1 MQRYSATSC
10 GGGVSNS
17 AVGGTS
23 ARDTARADSP
33 FPSSNLSLNTR
44 RPLPIIPYKLKC
56 DKEPLN
62 CRIGPPDFCPPAPNC
77 PEETLTREN
86 IQSGYKETIDGLEEA
101 REILLSQLGSFTKPV
116 VLKCKEAIR
125 KRLRAINES
134 RAQKRKA
141 GQVYGV
147 PLSGNLLLK
156 PGVFPEQTPCGD
168 DFRKKWIESL
178 SQHHKRL
185 CALADHVPHGYRRRA
200 LFEVLIKHNV
210 PFLRATW
217 FIKVTYLNQGRPT
230 SANISSGPSDK
241 PQSGRT
247 QQWTKD
253 VIDYL
258 QILLEE
264 FLSKDGSLSTP
275 HRRDQSSQ
283 MLLASFVQKGNSAP
297 AIPDGDEE
305 PSLHFKWWYMVHI
318 LQWNHAEGL
327 LLPTY
332 VIDWVLSQ
340 LQEKGSLE
348 TLELLLPIIFGMIE
362 TIILSQMY
370 VRNLVEVAVHC
381 IQESTP
387 GGSDVVDHSRRAYT
401 VSAVVEMLRYLI
413 VAVPDTF
420 IALDC
425 FPLPPSVLSVAGNIT
440 KVHQD
445 AGENQYHQNEMATM
459 FSDKR
464 KEAYHWLLSFD
475 HVVSSIQKRADTLA
489 KAVSPG
495 LQGHCLST
503 AVQALDKAL
512 LLGDLKAAYSFLFED
527 LCDGGVQEVWIS
539 EVSPC
544 LWSSLKWIGTVSL
557 SFVCAVFFLC
567 EWATCDFRDCRTS
580 LPRDV
585 KFTGRKDFSQVYCAV
600 MLLKLKMEDMRSSVQ
615 RKNGSPL
622 GENSYFKT
630 ASHHE
635 SSLGGTVAENISV
648 PRKKSKSSDGSIGT
662 SGIFQSPGP
671 LHDIVVCWIDQHDA
685 GKGEGFNRLQLL
697 IMELIRSGIFYPQAY
712 VRQLIVSGIMDRN
725 ETPVDLE
732 RRKRHHRLL
741 KHFPGPYML
750 DALEEARIAE
760 VPLLVEVLHV
770 YSNER
775 RLLLHGLLSGHF
787 KPPTNRNDA
796 NLVSQKEMDIATSGK
811 DSPSPISLEHRRNL
825 KSASSPLSV
834 QNAKTNAKVT
844 ELKSAISKLLHF
856 PNSCPAPSDTRSD
869 ESQGSLKRSIGSI
882 GSKFDATE
890 GTTGCEECRRAK
902 RQKSREERSP
912 YAQGFS
918 LNPSDDED
926 TWWMRKGL
934 KSVELKVEPPLK
946 STKHASRGRQK
957 IVRKTQSLS
966 QLAAAARIE
975 GSQGAST
982 SHICDNRISCPHHR
996 TGTIGEVPKS
1006 VDGIKTG
1013 HLGDIFSIG
1022 KALKQQRLVEKRA
1035 ISVWLITLVRQLVE
1049 GSEKTPAKIGQ
1060 GSGAFPPIDDR
1071 NSVRWKL
1078 GEDELSSVL
1087 YLMDVSSDL
1096 VSAIKFLLW
1105 LLQKAL
1111 ASPNSTIH
1119 GGRSIL
1125 MLPKNTESHGCE
1137 VGEGFLLSCIQR
1149 YENILVSTDLI
1160 PESLSAAMHRSM
1172 AVMASNGRPSCSA
1185 AFIYARNLLKKYGN
1199 VGSVMKWEKN
1209 FKVTCDKKLLAE
1221 LESTRSVD
1229 GEFRISLGVP
1239 AGVEDLDDFFRQK
1252 ISVRLSR
1259 LGPSMKEVVQRHIE
1273 EAVHYFYGKERK
1285 LYAVGTPKSPNM
1297 EKLDDGYQVAQQI
1310 VLGLMDCIKQNGV
1323 SAEEGDPS
1331 AVASAISAIVGN
1343 VGPALAKLP
1352 DFTPG
1357 SNYQNIPSTISSL
1370 NYARRLTQIHITSL
1384 CLLKEA
1390 LGERQSRLFEIAF
1403 ATEVSSAIAG
1413 AFAPGKAPRSQ
1424 FQVSPEAQES
1434 NMNLP
1439 IEMLNN
1445 SAKLLLGR
1453 AGKIVAA
1460 VSALVGGVIVRG
1472 ITSLERMVSVL
1483 RLKEGLDILQFIRSA
1498 RSSSNGISR
1507 YKVDNSIEV
1516 YVHWFRLL
1524 IGNCRTVCDGL
1535 VVELLGE
1542 PYILALSRMQRMLPL
1557 SLVFPPAYSIFALV
1571 IWRTYILNNNI
1582 LIREDVQ
1589 FYQSLALAI
1598 ADAIKHQ
1605 PFRDV
1610 CLRDTRALYDLLAS
1624 DVGDTEF
1631 AAMLEMHGPDKHLK
1645 TKAFVPL
1652 RARLFLNAV
1661 LDCKMPQSAPPQ
1673 DEGTWGRESKVQ
1685 HAEHEMKLQDQLV
1698 HILDSLQP
1706 AKFHWQWVEL
1716 RLLLN
1721 EQALIEKIETHNMSL
1736 VEAIRSLSP
1745 NADNF
1750 SLSDNESNFTEI
1762 VLTRLLVRPDAAPL
1776 YSEVVHLLGRSLEE
1790 SLLMHAKWF
1799 LAGHGVLFGRKSIRQ
1814 RLLSVAQL
1822 RGLSTKVK
1830 FWKPWG
1836 WSNFTADLSAGRGEK
1851 RKYEASSLEEGEV
1864 VEDGMDIKRLGR
1876 VASLSFNAEGLN
1888 SSQQFV
1894 TERALVDLVLPCIDR
1909 SSNDSRNAFANDL
1922 IKQMISIEQQINTV
1936 THGAGKQAGIAPSG
1950 IESATNKGNS
1960 RKVPKG
1966 GSPGLGRRTTGAVD
1980 SAPPSSAALRASMWL
1995 RLQFLLRLL
2004 PIIYGDREPSGRD
2017 MRHMLAPVI
2026 LRLLGSRVVHEDAD
2040 LSFYPVQRS
2049 SNKREVDSPME
2060 VSSASPLDLSGDS
2073 LFDRFL
2079 SILHGLLSS
2088 CKPSWLKPNSASKST
2103 VKSPRD
2109 FSVFDREVAESL
2121 QNDLDHMQL
2130 PETVWWRLQTA
2141 MPMLPPSLPCSN
2153 SCLPP
2158 AVSTI
2163 SLSVLQS
2170 SISVPSFQQGT
2181 SNAPPRTPVSLAR
2194 AATNLPGKSK
2204 LLPSQDQDMEVDPW
2218 TLLEDG
2224 MGSGPSSS
2232 NSNVGVGGDPANLK
2246 ACNWLKGA
2254 VRVRRTN
2261 LTYIGAVDD
2270 DS

>member
-1 MQRYSATSC
+1 MQRFSATGC
-10 GGGVSNS
+10 GGGVNNG

-23 ARDTARADSP
+23 ARDTARADPS
-33 FPSSNLSLNTR
+33 FPSSNLPLNTR
-44 RPLPIIPYKLKC
+44 RPSTIIPYKLKC

-62 CRIGPPDFCPPAPNC
+62 CRLGPPDFCPPVPNC
-77 PEETLTREN
+77 HEETLTKEYA
-86 IQSGYKETIDGLEEA
+86 QSGYKETIEGLEEA

-125 KRLRAINES
+125 KHLRAINES

-156 PGVFPEQTPCGD
+156 PGVFPEQTPCGE
-168 DFRKKWIESL
+168 DFRKKWVESL
-178 SQHHKRL
+178 SQHHKQLR
-185 CALADHVPHGYRRRA
+185 ALADHVPHGYRKRG

-247 QQWTKD
+247 EQWTKN

-258 QILLEE
+258 QVLLDE

-275 HRRDQSSQ
+275 HRRDQPPQ
-283 MLLASFVQKGNSAP
+283 MLLAGFVHKDNSAP
-297 AIPDGDEE
+297 TIPDGEE
-305 PSLHFKWWYMVHI
+305 PSLHFKWWYMVRI

-327 LLPTY
+327 LLPSY

-340 LQEKGSLE
+340 LQEKESLE

-362 TIILSQMY
+362 TIVLSQIY

-387 GGSDVVDHSRRAYT
+387 GGSDVVDNFRRAYT

-413 VAVPDTF
+413 VTVPDTF
-420 IALDC
+420 VALDC
-425 FPLPPSVLSVAGNIT
+425 FCLPPSVLSGVINIT
-440 KVHQD
+440 KGHED
-445 AGENQYHQNEMATM
+445 TGEIQYQRNEMATM
-459 FSDKR
+459 CSDKR
-464 KEAYHWLLSFD
+464 KDSYHWLLSFD

-495 LQGHCLST
+495 LQGHGLST
-503 AVQALDKAL
+503 TVQALDKAL
-512 LLGDLKAAYSFLFED
+512 LLGDLKAAYSVLFED

-544 LWSSLKWIGTVSL
+544 LQSSLKWIGTVSL

-585 KFTGRKDFSQVYCAV
+585 KFTGRIDFSQVYCAV
-600 MLLKLKMEDMRSSVQ
+600 ILLKLKMEDMRSSVQ

-622 GENSYFKT
+622 AENSNFKS

-635 SSLGGTVAENISV
+635 SFSGGTVVENVSV
-648 PRKKSKSSDGSIGT
+648 PRKKSKSSGGSIGT

-697 IMELIRSGIFYPQAY
+697 IMELIRSGIFYPHAY
-712 VRQLIVSGIMDRN
+712 VRQLIISGIMDRD
-725 ETPVDLE
+725 EAPVDLE

-741 KHFPGPYML
+741 KQLPGLYML
-750 DALEEARIAE
+750 DALKEARIAE

-775 RLLLHGLLSGHF
+775 RLLLHGLISGHLR
-787 KPPTNRNDA
+787 PSTNGNNA
-796 NLVSQKEMDIATSGK
+796 NLVSQKEKGNANSGK
-811 DSPSPISLEHRRNL
+811 DSTSAASLEHRRNL
-825 KSASSPLSV
+825 KSASSPLSS
-834 QNAKTNAKVT
+834 QNAKTKAQVA
-844 ELKSAISKLLHF
+844 ELKSAISMLLHF
-856 PNSCPAPSDTRSD
+856 PNSCPETADTRSD

-890 GTTGCEECRRAK
+890 GTNGCEECKRAK
-902 RQKSREERSP
+902 RQKSREERSTF
-912 YAQGFS
+912 AQGYS
-918 LNPSDDED
+918 PNPSDDED
-926 TWWMRKGL
+926 TWWMRKGP
-934 KSVELKVEPPLK
+934 KSVELKDDPPLK
-946 STKHASRGRQK
+946 LTKHAHRGRQK

-966 QLAAAARIE
+966 QLAAAGRIE

-982 SHICDNRISCPHHR
+982 SHICDNRISCPHYR
-996 TGTIGEVPKS
+996 TGTVGDVPKS
-1006 VDGIKTG
+1006 VDGIKNG
-1013 HLGDIFSIG
+1013 HLSDIFSIG
-1022 KALKQQRLVEKRA
+1022 KALKQKRILEKRA
-1035 ISVWLITLVRQLVE
+1035 ISVWLISLVRQHVE
-1049 GSEKTPAKIGQ
+1049 GTEKTPAKIGQ
-1060 GSGAFPPIDDR
+1060 CPGAFPPIDDKS
-1071 NSVRWKL
+1071 SVRWKL
-1078 GEDELSSVL
+1078 GEDELSSIL

-1105 LLQKAL
+1105 LLPKAL
-1111 ASPNSTIH
+1111 ASPNSTTH

-1125 MLPKNTESHGCE
+1125 MLPKNMGSHGCE
-1137 VGEGFLLSCIQR
+1137 VGERFLLSCIQR
-1149 YENILVSTDLI
+1149 YENILVATDLI
-1160 PESLSAAMHRSM
+1160 PEALSAAMHRSV
-1172 AVMASNGRPSCSA
+1172 AVMTSNGRASCSA
-1185 AFIYARNLLKKYGN
+1185 AFVYARNLLKKYGN
-1199 VGSVMKWEKN
+1199 VASVVKWENN
-1209 FKVTCDKKLLAE
+1209 FKVTCDQKLLAE

-1229 GEFRISLGVP
+1229 GEYSLGVP

-1259 LGPSMKEVVQRHIE
+1259 SGPSMKEVVQRHIE

-1285 LYAVGTPKSPNM
+1285 SYALGNPKSATK
-1297 EKLDDGYQVAQQI
+1297 EKWDDGYQVAQQI
-1310 VLGLMDCIKQNGV
+1310 VLGLMDCIRQNGGT
-1323 SAEEGDPS
+1323 AQEGDPS
-1331 AVASAISAIVGN
+1331 SVASAISAIVSN

-1357 SNYQNIPSTISSL
+1357 GNYQNFPSTISSL
-1370 NYARRLTQIHITSL
+1370 NFAQRLTQIHITCL

-1390 LGERQSRLFEIAF
+1390 LGERQSRVFEIAF
-1403 ATEVSSAIAG
+1403 ATEASSAVAG

-1439 IEMLNN
+1439 NEMLNN

-1460 VSALVGGVIVRG
+1460 VSALVVGVIVHG
-1472 ITSLERMVSVL
+1472 VTSLERMVSVL
-1483 RLKEGLDILQFIRSA
+1483 RIKEGLDVLQFIRSA

-1507 YKVDNSIEV
+1507 YKVDNSIDV

-1524 IGNCRTVCDGL
+1524 IGNCRMVCDGL

-1571 IWRTYILNNNI
+1571 IWRTYILTNI
-1582 LIREDVQ
+1582 SIREDVQ

-1610 CLRDTRALYDLLAS
+1610 CLRDTHALYDLLAS

-1631 AAMLEMHGPDKHLK
+1631 AAMLEMHGPDKHFK

-1661 LDCKMPQSAPPQ
+1661 LDCKMPPSATPQ
-1673 DEGTWGRESKVQ
+1673 DEGTRARESKVQ
-1685 HAEHEMKLQDQLV
+1685 HAENEMKLQDQLV
-1698 HILDSLQP
+1698 HILDRLQP

-1721 EQALIEKIETHNMSL
+1721 EQALVEKIETHNISL
-1736 VEAIRSLSP
+1736 VEAFRSLSP

-1750 SLSDNESNFTEI
+1750 SLSENENNFTDI

-1790 SLLMHAKWF
+1790 SLLLHAKWF
-1799 LAGHGVLFGRKSIRQ
+1799 LAGQGVLFGRKSIRQ
-1814 RLLSVAQL
+1814 RLLSVAQQ
-1822 RGLSTKVK
+1822 RGLPTKVK

-1836 WSNFTADLSAGRGEK
+1836 WSNFTADLSAVRGEK

-1864 VEDGMDIKRLGR
+1864 VEDGVDVKRLGR
-1876 VASLSFNAEGLN
+1876 VASQSFNAEGLN

-1909 SSNDSRNAFANDL
+1909 SSNDSRTAFANDL
-1922 IKQMISIEQQINTV
+1922 IKQMISIEQQINTA
-1936 THGAGKQAGIAPSG
+1936 TRGAGKQAGTAPSG

-1960 RKVPKG
+1960 RKVPKS
-1966 GSPGLGRRTTGAVD
+1966 GSPGLGRRTTGTVD

-2017 MRHMLAPVI
+2017 MRHMLALVI

-2040 LSFYPVQRS
+2040 LSFQPMRRN
-2049 SNKREVDSPME
+2049 SNKREVDSPM
-2060 VSSASPLDLSGDS
+2060 VVLGASPLDLSGDR

-2079 SILHGLLSS
+2079 SVFHGLLSS
-2088 CKPSWLKPNSASKST
+2088 CKPSWLKPKSASKST
-2103 VKSPRD
+2103 VKSPRF

-2130 PETVWWRLQTA
+2130 PENVRWRIQTA
-2141 MPMLPPSLPCSN
+2141 MPMLPPSLPCSI
-2153 SCLPP
+2153 SCQPP
-2158 AVSTI
+2158 AVSTA
-2163 SLSVLQS
+2163 SLAVLQA
-2170 SISVPSFQQGT
+2170 SISVPSFQQGGL
-2181 SNAPPRTPVSLAR
+2181 NAPPRIPVSLPR
-2194 AATNLPGKSK
+2194 SATNLSGKSK
-2204 LLPSQDQDMEVDPW
+2204 LLPSQDQDLEVDPW
-2218 TLLEDG
+2218 MLLEDG
-2224 MGSGPSSS
+2224 TGSGPSSS
-2232 NSNVGVGGDPANLK
+2232 NSNGGVGGDHANLK

-2254 VRVRRTN
+2254 VRVRRTD